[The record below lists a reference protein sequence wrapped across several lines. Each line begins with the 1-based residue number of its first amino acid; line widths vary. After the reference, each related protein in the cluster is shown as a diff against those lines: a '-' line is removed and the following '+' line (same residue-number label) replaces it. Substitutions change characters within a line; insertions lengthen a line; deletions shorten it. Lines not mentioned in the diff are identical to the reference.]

1 MSFNLKKKKAQ
12 VSNIND
18 QASFDSYIQMLIT
31 QLNETGTL
39 PPDDALSRLS
49 EMNSLFQ
56 YGTDS
61 FEKLINMIRQKQD
74 ITEQQQ
80 NMQNNMVAPQQ
91 QPGSP
96 VLLSPT
102 TLAKGKNK
110 MIKPFNLKKAQFENP
125 MGGPV
130 PMQGF
135 SDTLNDA
142 PELQGD
148 PLEMQQDIGT
158 RKFRDGADVSQW
170 LQNEVDMEGALQF
183 TTQNDVS
190 ENADLVKEMIEQ
202 YYDMMGD
209 SATEPRDMEIVAGQI
224 FDYFPEGVKEGNEIQ
239 VQQKQFNTINEIIK
253 KTAQNI
259 INKNKKKPFNIKTAQ
274 HKSLDNAI
282 LWGPGQSRIDPFLHQ
297 PVSDW
302 HIVERN
308 KGFGLVVDDVWNI
321 DYETIWRE
329 NIMDKYSRPYRNK
342 EGEYVGGY
350 IQKRFEVDKNIPDTN
365 NYQLKPG
372 EKRRPILPEYGNTE
386 SRLQAARA
394 KGDIAGSNDTSKPFN
409 WKEAKSK
416 KMEKQATGM
425 GLDEGLVDYYVRTVK
440 QNAQKYPQMD
450 FDTLMEFSSV
460 PQGLYAKVSRLVQ
473 GGMEQNPQPQ
483 GHGTNSFSRGENSL
497 IDMGSPVQA
506 SSKKKS

>member
-1 MSFNLKKKKAQ
+1 MTFNLRKQAIGFLDQMVDGVVFPAGVNPIDAQ
-12 VSNIND
+12 FLWNNIYKNNPNFTYNSIQDMVNDLQRDGIEREMASWSNPEQVAN
-18 QASFDSYIQMLIT
+18 
-31 QLNETGTL
+31 
-39 PPDDALSRLS
+39 ALSPA
-49 EMNSLFQ
+49 E
-56 YGTDS
+56 
-61 FEKLINMIRQKQD
+61 NM
-74 ITEQQQ
+74 ESVNQQLQ
-80 NMQNNMVAPQQ
+80 T
-91 QPGSP
+91 
-96 VLLSPT
+96 VLQE
-102 TLAKGKNK
+102 A
-110 MIKPFNLKKAQFENP
+110 KPFNLKKAQEAVPFGPDDFNDSAELGEEQFGDQQGIDNYKKYQTHNDLNSFLLQMANDGNSFQLAWNDIQQENP
-125 MGGPV
+125 QEP
-130 PMQGF
+130 
-135 SDTLNDA
+135 
-142 PELQGD
+142 
-148 PLEMQQDIGT
+148 
-158 RKFRDGADVSQW
+158 
-170 LQNEVDMEGALQF
+170 
-183 TTQNDVS
+183 
-190 ENADLVKEMIEQ
+190 
-202 YYDMMGD
+202 D
-209 SATEPRDMEIVAGQI
+209 SAQSALKEYYNGFDVKGDEERLDEAGVI
-224 FDYFPEGVKEGNEIQ
+224 YDFIYGKEGSMTIQAPYKELGASVNEASQ
-239 VQQKQFNTINEIIK
+239 LIK
-253 KTAQNI
+253 KLAQDAVK
-259 INKNKKKPFNIKTAQ
+259 KNKKKSFNLTKTAQ

-282 LWGPGQSRIDPFLHQ
+282 LWGPGQSRIDPFLKQ

-329 NIMDKYSRPYRNK
+329 NIMDKYSRPYRDK
-342 EGEYVGGY
+342 EGNWVGGY
-350 IQKRFEVDKNIPDTN
+350 IQKRFEVDKNIPEAS

-372 EKRRPILPEYGNTE
+372 QRRKPVLPEYGNTE

-394 KGDIAGSNDTSKPFN
+394 AGDIEGANDTSKPFN

-506 SSKKKS
+506 SSKKKR